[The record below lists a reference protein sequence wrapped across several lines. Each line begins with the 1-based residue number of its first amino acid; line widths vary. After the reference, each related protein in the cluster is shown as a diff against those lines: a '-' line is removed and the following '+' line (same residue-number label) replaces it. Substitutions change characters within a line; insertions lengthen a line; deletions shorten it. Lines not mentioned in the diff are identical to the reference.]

1 MARIV
6 TGARSLVVDHVG
18 EKRRTQVDTTAAN
31 GGPGEADTLGEPTK
45 HFVETTTTGAL
56 TIMFIAVRQGK
67 NGSWA
72 LVEET
77 TPDPSPDAPPIV
89 VPVGQM
95 VELIP
100 GVQVAMEEFELPG
113 SRVIDVVGVDARG
126 DLTLGVTRLAQS
138 PEIRQVCISRLLELA
153 SVLRREVPFREFEQR
168 ILLLQGRPLDD
179 LVHDALPEKDRAA
192 FDPRAFRLRLAQ
204 NLEQGRFRL
213 VLAVDR
219 VTEELDSFLDFLRY
233 SSEGTIRFEPM
244 ELALFRCGGVQVMVP
259 RITAQEEPLTE
270 VVERETARP
279 SFLEVLRA
287 REEELEDEDDDYD
300 GDAYEDRSAYFEALD
315 DVDPHDTSSD
325 PLERIYEYLRAE
337 EREDAEAGFTVSE
350 GEFSMSVHE
359 RQGHEDLFL
368 DRLKET
374 CTRDGHRRAQRLV
387 RLGREPNRTLPAGW
401 IGSTDVLSF
410 QAGFFRDGTGLP
422 EPQVAEIFRLESDG
436 TMILDLPLLR
446 VMISDLAVEGF
457 LRDLASNE
465 FLSGALADGGRRLE
479 VHLDKAFAED
489 HDVRTFCV
497 AVRKLVLGLGILGN
511 DWRDAA

>member
-1 MARIV
+1 
-6 TGARSLVVDHVG
+6 
-18 EKRRTQVDTTAAN
+18 
-31 GGPGEADTLGEPTK
+31 
-45 HFVETTTTGAL
+45 
-56 TIMFIAVRQGK
+56 MFIAVRQGK

-89 VPVGQM
+89 VPVGQL

-100 GVQVAMEEFELPG
+100 GVRVAVEQFELPG
-113 SRVIDVVGVDARG
+113 SRLIDVVGVDSRG

-153 SVLRREVPFREFEQR
+153 SVLRRDVPFREFEQR
-168 ILLLQGRPLDD
+168 ILLLKGRPLDD
-179 LVHDALPEKDRAA
+179 LVHESLPEEQRAS

-219 VTEELDSFLDFLRY
+219 VTDELDSFLDFLRY
-233 SSEGTIRFEPM
+233 SSEGMIRFEPM
-244 ELALFRCGGVQVMVP
+244 ELALFECGEVQVMVP
-259 RITAQEEPLTE
+259 RVTAQEDPATE
-270 VVERETARP
+270 VVERDGEQP

-287 REEELEDEDDDYD
+287 REEEYEDDDEYD
-300 GDAYEDRSAYFEALD
+300 DEEEYGDGSAYFEALEE
-315 DVDPHDTSSD
+315 VDPDDASAD

-337 EREDAEAGFTVSE
+337 EREDMEAGLSASE
-350 GEFSMSVHE
+350 GEFSMSVYG
-359 RQGHEDLFL
+359 RQGHEDAFL
-368 DRLKET
+368 ERLKES
-374 CTRDGHRRAQRLV
+374 CSRDAHRRAQRLV

-401 IGSTDVLSF
+401 IGSTDAISF
-410 QAGFFRDGTGLP
+410 QAGFFRDGAGIP
-422 EPQVAEIFRLESDG
+422 EPHVAEIFRLESDG
-436 TMILDLPLLR
+436 TLVLDVPLLR
-446 VMISDLAVEGF
+446 VMLGDSSVEGF
-457 LRDLASNE
+457 LRDLAANE
-465 FLSGALADGGRRLE
+465 FLSGAMADGGRRVE
-479 VHLDKAFAED
+479 VHLDQAFGED